1 MIGGKIELNEI
12 NQSIDKIRLEIKA
25 LRNLV
30 DQFNKEQAEEAVKQT
45 SFSFYDSVKNEN
57 IKLGSSPPFEISI
70 ENAVKQL
77 IKKRD
82 QLMRNDDTKYRE
94 NINKLNNTI
103 KQIYNAKSKQDI
115 INLLKRASSGT
126 WKNNGFN
133 GGMKTKRKRKAKKY
147 SHKK

>member
-12 NQSIDKIRLEIKA
+12 NQSIDKIRGEIKA

-57 IKLGSSPPFEISI
+57 ISLGSPSFEISI

-82 QLMRNDDTKYRE
+82 QLKKNDDTKYRE

-103 KQIYNAKSKQDI
+103 KQIYKATSENEI
-115 INLLKRASSGT
+115 INLLKNPPTGV
-126 WKNNGFN
+126 WKNSGLK